1 MSPSDVQ
8 LTTAVVLHGPKD
20 LRLEKRPLWPPASGE
35 VQVAIMATG
44 LCGSDRKLI
53 FLSSSTSY
61 SPSSPVHYYTHGRNG
76 DFALRSPL
84 VLGHESGGIITAIGS
99 NVPAHLNLKVGDRV
113 AIEPGAACGR
123 SHQHHA
129 GSTHSDD
136 DEEATLASGGS
147 SDEGDGCSFCE
158 SGRYNLCE
166 GMRFCSSAKTFPHLD
181 GTLQTKMNHPAHLLH
196 P

>member
-1 MSPSDVQ
+1 M
-8 LTTAVVLHGPKD
+8 
-20 LRLEKRPLWPPASGE
+20 
-35 VQVAIMATG
+35 
-44 LCGSDRKLI
+44 
-53 FLSSSTSY
+53 
-61 SPSSPVHYYTHGRNG
+61 HGRNG

-84 VLGHESGGIITAIGS
+84 VLGHESGGIITALGS
-99 NVPAHLNLKVGDRV
+99 NVPSHLKVGDRV

-123 SHQHHA
+123 SHQHSST

-136 DEEATLASGGS
+136 EETLASSGS